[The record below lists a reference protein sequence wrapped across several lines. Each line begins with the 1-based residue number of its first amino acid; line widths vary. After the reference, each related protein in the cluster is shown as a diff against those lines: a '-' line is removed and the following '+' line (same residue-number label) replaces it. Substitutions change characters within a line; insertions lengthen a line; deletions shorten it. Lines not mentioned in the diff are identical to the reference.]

1 MAKIDVALGFTSLEK
16 ETENIA
22 LQVRGKVPE
31 WLSGTYI
38 RNGAAKFE
46 VGKEK
51 YNHGFDGLAMLHR
64 FAFKNGQVLYT
75 NKFLRGHTYQHTMK
89 KKRIVYPE
97 FATIPKRSLPYRIFL
112 NAAGHFTDNASVNVS
127 RMGKIYIAMTETP
140 HRVQFD
146 PATLNTLGRFHY
158 GDRITGHLTT
168 VHPHFDYEREQVFN
182 YITRF
187 SLPSTYNI
195 YSINQGSVRRQIIS
209 SIPVK
214 HPAYMHSFG
223 MTENYIILTQFPL
236 IIDPFR
242 LAFTG
247 SPFIENLFWKPQ
259 YGTEFLVIDKYTG
272 KLMGKFKCDPSFA
285 FHHINCFEEM
295 ENVIVDI
302 VSYKDSSIIKSLY
315 LKKLRHGDF
324 LLPVPQIR
332 RYCLNIFSKKV
343 TFQILSEDFVEYPR
357 INYRKC
363 NTRDYNYVYGIN
375 AHKSNGF
382 PNRIAKFDVKSKTF
396 KHWIKENNYP
406 GEAIFIA
413 APDTEKEDEGV
424 ILSMVLDTERVK
436 SYLLIL
442 DAASFSEI
450 ARAYLPFAAPFG
462 SHGQYFEQQ
471 NVSVSY

>member
-1 MAKIDVALGFTSLEK
+1 MVKVDVALGFTSLEQ
-16 ETENIA
+16 ENENIA
-22 LQVRGKVPE
+22 LPVQGNVPE

-75 NKFLRGHTYQHTMK
+75 NKFLKGHTYQHTMK

-127 RMGKIYIAMTETP
+127 RIGEIYIAMTETP
-140 HRVQFD
+140 PRVQFN

-158 GDRITGHLTT
+158 GDRITGHVTT
-168 VHPHFDYEREQVFN
+168 VHPHFDYKREQIFN

-187 SLPSTYNI
+187 SLTSTYNI
-195 YSINQGSVRRQIIS
+195 YSIDQGSDRRQIIS

-214 HPAYMHSFG
+214 QPAYMHSFG

-236 IIDPFR
+236 FIDPFR
-242 LAFTG
+242 LLLTG
-247 SPFIENLFWKPQ
+247 SPFIDNLFWKPQ
-259 YGTEFLVIDKYTG
+259 YGTEFLVIDKNNG
-272 KLMGKFKCDPSFA
+272 KLVGKFKCTPFFA
-285 FHHINCFEEM
+285 FHHINCYEETG
-295 ENVIVDI
+295 NVIVDI
-302 VSYKDSSIIKSLY
+302 VSYKDSSILNSLY
-315 LKKLRHGDF
+315 LDKLRQGHF

-332 RYCLNIFSKKV
+332 RYYLNLSSKKV
-343 TFQILSEDFVEYPR
+343 AFQILSQDFVEYPR

-363 NTRDYNYVYGIN
+363 NTRDYNYVYGISD
-375 AHKSNGF
+375 HKSNGF
-382 PNRIAKFDVKSKTF
+382 PNRIVKFDVKRKTSR
-396 KHWIKENNYP
+396 HWLKENNYP
-406 GEAIFIA
+406 GEALFVA
-413 APDTEKEDEGV
+413 APGAEGEDEGV
-424 ILSMVLDTERVK
+424 ILSMVLDTEK
-436 SYLLIL
+436 GKTYLLIL

-462 SHGQYFEQQ
+462 SHGQYFE
-471 NVSVSY
+471 